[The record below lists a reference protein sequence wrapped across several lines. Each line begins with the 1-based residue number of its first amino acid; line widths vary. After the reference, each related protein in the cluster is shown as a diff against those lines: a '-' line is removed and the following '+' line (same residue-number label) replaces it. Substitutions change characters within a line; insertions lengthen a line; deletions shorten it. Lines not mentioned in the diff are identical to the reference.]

1 MNDEIGARLKE
12 LRIFLLRLH
21 ILWRPI
27 AHLGFLCGVWLG
39 GPEAAE
45 RIQQFM
51 SEEVVTQDR
60 EVVRSYQVPWKGQ
73 LVLVCRKCQKKLK
86 HGGKRKGIAKLG
98 KALKK
103 RARDAED
110 GLKLH
115 VIEVPCL
122 KMCPKEGVTVCT
134 QRQLGRG
141 ECSIVWSGADVDAL
155 IENM

>member
-1 MNDEIGARLKE
+1 MSDEIV
-12 LRIFLLRLH
+12 
-21 ILWRPI
+21 P
-27 AHLGFLCGVWLG
+27 
-39 GPEAAE
+39 
-45 RIQQFM
+45 
-51 SEEVVTQDR
+51 QDR